1 MTASDVVNSD
11 INQSCCAYMITDN
24 APKTVTET
32 IKQSMVVCWAR
43 DTSTG
48 NVAPSRID
56 KAIPKLYG
64 PMNVIIMICAGMVWT
79 DNGTIP
85 NVPINKARASQYIH
99 SDMASTPPA
108 PSAYTSHIL
117 YPEYIYKYHT
127 TRNDV

>member
-24 APKTVTET
+24 APNTVTET

-85 NVPINKARASQYIH
+85 NVPINKARASQ
-99 SDMASTPPA
+99 
-108 PSAYTSHIL
+108 
-117 YPEYIYKYHT
+117 
-127 TRNDV
+127 